1 MGENGVSMRKL
12 VLLTFIPF
20 AFAFACA
27 KHETTTPAATP
38 QHGYSKPAAKTETA
52 AAPAATTSSAAATET
67 ADVGQAM
74 PPYTTELLDGKKFD
88 IAAERGN
95 VVFLNLWATWC
106 GPCRFEIPELQKLH
120 QKYASRGF
128 KVVGISLDDT
138 GAGGVK
144 QFVSQHSMTYPIAY
158 DPDGKIATIFQSS
171 VLPTS
176 VIVDRSGQ
184 IVWKKFGQVS
194 MDDPT
199 LNDALTKALDAKS

>member
-1 MGENGVSMRKL
+1 MGENAGSMRKFL
-12 VLLTFIPF
+12 SLISIVVF
-20 AFAFACA
+20 AACA
-27 KHETTTPAATP
+27 KQETKTPNAPPAAAKGKAAIQTQTTPTAT
-38 QHGYSKPAAKTETA
+38 
-52 AAPAATTSSAAATET
+52 APAAQT
-67 ADVGQAM
+67 AEVGQAM
-74 PPYTTELLDGKKFD
+74 PAYTTDFLDGKKFD

-106 GPCRFEIPELQKLH
+106 GPCRYEIPELQAMH

-138 GAGGVK
+138 GVDGVK

-184 IVWKKFGQVS
+184 IVWKKFGAVS
-194 MDDPT
+194 SEDPT
-199 LNDALTKALDAKS
+199 LKDALTKALDAKS

>member
-1 MGENGVSMRKL
+1 MGENAPSMRKL
-12 VLLTFIPF
+12 LVLTSI

-27 KHETTTPAATP
+27 KHETTTPNTP
-38 QHGYSKPAAKTETA
+38 PHTASSKPAAQTQTA
-52 AAPAATTSSAAATET
+52 ATATTQTTSSAATTT

-74 PPYTTELLDGKKFD
+74 PAYTTDLLDGKKFD

-106 GPCRFEIPELQKLH
+106 GPCRYEIPELQSLH
-120 QKYASRGF
+120 QKYAARGF

-138 GAGGVK
+138 GVGGVK
-144 QFVSQHSMTYPIAY
+144 QFVSQHSMTYPVAY
-158 DPDGKIATIFQSS
+158 DPEGKIAAIFESS

-184 IVWKKFGQVS
+184 IVWKKFGAVS

-199 LNDALTKALDAKS
+199 LKDALTKALDAKS

>member
-1 MGENGVSMRKL
+1 MRKL
-12 VLLTFIPF
+12 VLLTLI
-20 AFAFACA
+20 AFTFACA
-27 KHETTTPAATP
+27 KHETTTPNAPPSNAS
-38 QHGYSKPAAKTETA
+38 SKPAAQTTSAATA
-52 AAPAATTSSAAATET
+52 TTQTTSSAAAATTT

-88 IAAERGN
+88 MAAERGN

-106 GPCRFEIPELQKLH
+106 GPCRFEIPELQSLH

-138 GAGGVK
+138 GVGGVK
-144 QFVSQHSMTYPIAY
+144 QFVSQHSMTYPVAY
-158 DPDGKIATIFQSS
+158 DPEGKIAAIFESS

-184 IVWKKFGQVS
+184 IVWKKFGAVS

-199 LNDALTKALDAKS
+199 LKDALTKALDAKS

>member
-1 MGENGVSMRKL
+1 MRKL
-12 VLLTFIPF
+12 VLLTLI
-20 AFAFACA
+20 AFSFACA
-27 KHETTTPAATP
+27 KHETTAPKAPPKGGYTYSQTAT
-38 QHGYSKPAAKTETA
+38 SSTA
-52 AAPAATTSSAAATET
+52 AQTTSAPTQT
-67 ADVGQAM
+67 ADVGQSM
-74 PPYTTELLDGKKFD
+74 PAYTTDLLDGKKFD
-88 IAAERGN
+88 ISAERGN

-106 GPCRFEIPELQKLH
+106 GPCRYEIPELQSLH

-138 GAGGVK
+138 GVGGVK

-184 IVWKKFGQVS
+184 IVWKKFGAVS

-199 LNDALTKALDAKS
+199 LTEALTKALDAKS